1 MSVPRLLVDA
11 NVLLRFLT
19 GQPSAQ
25 AEGAKRLFQRAE
37 EGDAILEVVP
47 FIVAESFYTLTSFY
61 KVDRKQAASQLLK
74 LLRQAGLKVRDEE
87 AVMEAL
93 DAVGTA
99 NVSFADAYL
108 AALAALAAKEKVLV
122 ASFDRDFD
130 KFRRGAR
137 FDPGTGK
144 KAAG

>member
-25 AEGAKRLFQRAE
+25 AEGAKRLFQRAA

-61 KVDRKQAASQLLK
+61 KVERKQAASQLLK

-108 AALAALAAKEKVLV
+108 AALAAKEKVLV